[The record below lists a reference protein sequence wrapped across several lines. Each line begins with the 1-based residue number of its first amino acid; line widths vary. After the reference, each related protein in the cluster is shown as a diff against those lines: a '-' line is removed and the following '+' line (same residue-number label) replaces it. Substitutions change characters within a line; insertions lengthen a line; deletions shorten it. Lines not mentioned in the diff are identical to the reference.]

1 LAAGAPGDTVG
12 GDADAGSVVVVYG
25 GPSGVDTS
33 TWQKLQQDLLPPGD
47 TIAEPGDAFGT
58 AVVAA
63 RVDGD
68 ARDDLVVGA
77 PYEDY
82 TVSGVDQTDAGEIDV
97 FWGDALGLSGSNYD
111 RFRHASATVGGS
123 RQHDHLG
130 IALSAI
136 DAWWLFT
143 GTVFGQLDEAAS
155 CGGDPAF
162 LTIPGGGIG
171 DPSPSAVLN
180 CEPDVCDAGYA
191 AGDGELEP
199 LPLRVIVI
207 ANAAT
212 VAAADLP
219 TLPSATW
226 AGVDPITGEAL
237 SGTDWAHAEVDLLNQ
252 QVRGD
257 DGDPVCDGYDCVR
270 FTFLSRRWWS
280 TSMFGSPAGSVCPKL
295 HALSDPYHN
304 TLGESPLAFATDCDS
319 TSCPISSGTT
329 RYADLSAFAEAA
341 VDECASLIDEEAMNL
356 IIYDACRRGAGADGV
371 VGTADDALDC
381 AGERDGRARVN
392 SHVPYAYVDYDRALQ
407 ARQPSGSGF
416 PWAAEDHEMGHALGL
431 QHACDPAGHGG
442 STHTMQT
449 GSCTDGLGDRSG
461 GFSTTSRVDVL
472 GATVVEVDEMVDM
485 AVQHAQ
491 AWGCP

>member
-1 LAAGAPGDTVG
+1 MLVLLLSSAWALPALPVPVVHGDFDNDGYTDAAQGFPDASDGAGRVDVFWGNPAARVAWPTVLSPVVEPSSMMSAGAFGASLAVGDFDGDGIDDLAVGAPDADPTWLKGSTTNAGAVTVLYGCAVTCASIDADGAGLPAVGSALDPSAGAQRVFQHAPWGAAVAGMALGSAVAAGDFDGDGFDDLAAGAPGDTVG

-162 LTIPGGGIG
+162 LTIPGGAIG
-171 DPSPSAVLN
+171 DPAPAVVLN

-199 LPLRVIVI
+199 LPLRVLVI

-237 SGTDWAHAEVDLLNQ
+237 SGTD
-252 QVRGD
+252 
-257 DGDPVCDGYDCVR
+257 
-270 FTFLSRRWWS
+270 
-280 TSMFGSPAGSVCPKL
+280 
-295 HALSDPYHN
+295 
-304 TLGESPLAFATDCDS
+304 
-319 TSCPISSGTT
+319 
-329 RYADLSAFAEAA
+329 
-341 VDECASLIDEEAMNL
+341 
-356 IIYDACRRGAGADGV
+356 
-371 VGTADDALDC
+371 
-381 AGERDGRARVN
+381 
-392 SHVPYAYVDYDRALQ
+392 
-407 ARQPSGSGF
+407 
-416 PWAAEDHEMGHALGL
+416 
-431 QHACDPAGHGG
+431 
-442 STHTMQT
+442 
-449 GSCTDGLGDRSG
+449 
-461 GFSTTSRVDVL
+461 
-472 GATVVEVDEMVDM
+472 
-485 AVQHAQ
+485 
-491 AWGCP
+491 